1 MCGVDRLYYDLNEFD
16 RSSALSRV
24 REEYFR
30 TAGDLPRNKQQA
42 GRSLEALKRRVAAE
56 RDIEGCFPRLFQ
68 EVEAEDPPAKPDD
81 EIARIRCLRF
91 ALQECFWDHNAS
103 VEHGCVR
110 RTVPRQDENNQ
121 AACVLSVINSRLGEV
136 KVVDRPRVCGMTASQ
151 AVTGKVARLCSE
163 GGDYGEV
170 FGGGAWCSSTVAASA
185 AACLSAS
192 VYVAAWSVA
201 GSIHSDL
208 VPNHERRASKCTRAQ
223 RKARQRLQA
232 KKAS

>member
-1 MCGVDRLYYDLNEFD
+1 MCGVDRLYYDLNESD
-16 RSSALSRV
+16 RSGALSRV

-30 TAGDLPRNKQQA
+30 TTGDWPRNKQQA

-56 RDIEGCFPRLFQ
+56 RDIEGRFPRLFQ
-68 EVEAEDPPAKPDD
+68 GVEAEDPPAKPDD

-103 VEHGCVR
+103 AEHGCVR
-110 RTVPRQDENNQ
+110 RTVLRQDENNQ

-136 KVVDRPRVCGMTASQ
+136 KVVDRPRVSGMTASQ

-170 FGGGAWCSSTVAASA
+170 FGGCAWCSSTVAASA
-185 AACLSAS
+185 AACLLAS
-192 VYVAAWSVA
+192 VYVAGWSVA

-208 VPNHERRASKCTRAQ
+208 VPNHERRASKCTGAQ

>member
-16 RSSALSRV
+16 RSSALRLV

-30 TAGDLPRNKQQA
+30 TAGDWPRNKQQA
-42 GRSLEALKRRVAAE
+42 GRSLEALKRHVAAE
-56 RDIEGCFPRLFQ
+56 RDIEGRFPRLFQ
-68 EVEAEDPPAKPDD
+68 GVEAEDPPAKPDD

-91 ALQECFWDHNAS
+91 ALQECFWDRNAS

-110 RTVPRQDENNQ
+110 RTVLVQDENNQ

-136 KVVDRPRVCGMTASQ
+136 KVLDRPQVCGMTASQ

-208 VPNHERRASKCTRAQ
+208 VPNHERRASKFTRAQ